1 MGKERRGRK
10 TKLTA
15 DIIKSI
21 YAGIKNRLSWKQIA
35 YIVGIDPKTLRNW
48 RERGAKEKR
57 GLYRKL
63 VDTIE
68 RAESELR
75 VVVRFESP
83 KTKSDQRKVCFI
95 QGEITGL
102 IHISETRNPHK
113 KIECLRSNSPDALKL
128 LTMLDA
134 GKGDEKQLHSLF
146 TDERMHGEWF
156 SPSKRLLKFIGSL

>member
-1 MGKERRGRK
+1 MARGRK

-21 YAGIKNRLSWKQIA
+21 YAGIKNRLSWKQIGN
-35 YIVGIDPKTLRNW
+35 IVGVDPKTLRNW

-83 KTKSDQRKVCFI
+83 KTKSDQRKICFI

-102 IHISETRNPHK
+102 IHIGETRNPHK
-113 KIECLRSNSPDALKL
+113 KIECLRSNSPDPLKL
-128 LTMLDA
+128 VAIQSA
-134 GKGDEKQLHSLF
+134 GKGDVNQLHALF
-146 TDERMHGEWF
+146 ADDRMHGAWF
-156 SPSKRLLKFIGSL
+156 SPSKRLLKFIESL